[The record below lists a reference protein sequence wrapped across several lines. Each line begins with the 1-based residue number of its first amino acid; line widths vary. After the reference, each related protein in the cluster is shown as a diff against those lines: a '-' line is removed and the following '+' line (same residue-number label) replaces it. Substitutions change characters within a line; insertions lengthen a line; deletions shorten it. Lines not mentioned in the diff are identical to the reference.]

1 MLEKCVNY
9 VSKLTEIMHPIVIK
23 KNLCIQSM
31 KLMFDIIFVSSKGRI
46 DIFGVRHQVIV
57 EFNYFLN

>member
-23 KNLCIQSM
+23 KIYASNP
-31 KLMFDIIFVSSKGRI
+31 
-46 DIFGVRHQVIV
+46 
-57 EFNYFLN
+57 